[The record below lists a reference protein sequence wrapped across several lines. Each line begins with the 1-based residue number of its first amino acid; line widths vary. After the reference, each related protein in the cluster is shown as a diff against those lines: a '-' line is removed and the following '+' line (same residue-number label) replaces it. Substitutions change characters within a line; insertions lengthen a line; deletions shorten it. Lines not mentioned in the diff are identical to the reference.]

1 MLKQVRQLLVIA
13 IEIIKADAHYQP
25 DRNMPALGAGLE
37 QQLQTIGQRIAF
49 NLKTI
54 QGEGGQ
60 GTEQQTGEQ
69 QATHNRLPYG

>member
-1 MLKQVRQLLVIA
+1 
-13 IEIIKADAHYQP
+13 
-25 DRNMPALGAGLE
+25 MPALGAGLE